1 MTDVTR
7 CATRPLAAALGETHQ
22 QRLEAGDS
30 SAVTGCS
37 VLLGNYKEH
46 DGGAKGKREGDSPE
60 EGGLPPGHLHQATC
74 CTGAETRKQAGMR
87 SPGSV
92 HWQNP
97 NPRQSG
103 LRLPGEGGLGS
114 LTPGRLSSMPVKT
127 DWIPASELQTCAN
140 NSQHPQGTSQEPGR
154 V

>member
-60 EGGLPPGHLHQATC
+60 EGGCPLDTC
-74 CTGAETRKQAGMR
+74 IRPRAALVQRHVNKLGCGAQGLCTGRTQTQDRAGCGFR
-87 SPGSV
+87 EKV
-92 HWQNP
+92 
-97 NPRQSG
+97 
-103 LRLPGEGGLGS
+103 
-114 LTPGRLSSMPVKT
+114 
-127 DWIPASELQTCAN
+127 ASA
-140 NSQHPQGTSQEPGR
+140 P
-154 V
+154 